1 MTDEGS
7 HKTKGMLCGVCGDGD
22 GLEETDAGVAEGV
35 EEVDD
40 SLEEGEIRA
49 KAEEPSRARAAE
61 DGRKVKVL
69 GDPRQPTEAEVE
81 EHERC
86 NHCPYRNW
94 CGICVRA
101 RGKDMDHRADAREE
115 RGLSEYSF
123 DYCFPGDEFGCRL
136 TTLVGRER
144 KTGCV
149 MATAVPTK
157 GSSGR
162 FSIDKVLEFV

>member
-1 MTDEGS
+1 M
-7 HKTKGMLCGVCGDGD
+7 
-22 GLEETDAGVAEGV
+22 AEVGADI
-35 EEVDD
+35 EDEVDD
-40 SLEEGEIRA
+40 MDEALEEGEIRA
-49 KAEEPSRARAAE
+49 KAEKPLRAKAAE

-115 RGLSEYSF
+115 RE
-123 DYCFPGDEFGCRL
+123 
-136 TTLVGRER
+136 V
-144 KTGCV
+144 
-149 MATAVPTK
+149 
-157 GSSGR
+157 
-162 FSIDKVLEFV
+162 

>member
-1 MTDEGS
+1 MD
-7 HKTKGMLCGVCGDGD
+7 V
-22 GLEETDAGVAEGV
+22 DAGGAEGV

-49 KAEEPSRARAAE
+49 KVEEPSRARAAE
-61 DGRKVKVL
+61 AGRKVKVL
-69 GDPRQPTEAEVE
+69 GDPRQPTEADVE
-81 EHERC
+81 EHDRS

-101 RGKDMDHRADAREE
+101 RGKDMDHRADTREE

-157 GSSGR
+157 GSTGR
-162 FSIDKVLEFV
+162 FSIDMVLEFV

>member
-7 HKTKGMLCGVCGDGD
+7 HKTKGLLCGVCSGGD
-22 GLEETDAGVAEGV
+22 GLEGMDAEALEES

-40 SLEEGEIRA
+40 ILEEGEIRA
-49 KAEEPSRARAAE
+49 KAEEPLRARAAE

-94 CGICVRA
+94 
-101 RGKDMDHRADAREE
+101 
-115 RGLSEYSF
+115 
-123 DYCFPGDEFGCRL
+123 
-136 TTLVGRER
+136 
-144 KTGCV
+144 
-149 MATAVPTK
+149 
-157 GSSGR
+157 
-162 FSIDKVLEFV
+162 